1 MTQAHRRSAQRFSV
15 AILIAA
21 LTWQGVEAANVG
33 AADPPNEKMDCT
45 VYETKSSS
53 FGLGLRFGTML
64 LPVLGPLSPS
74 VSATPGVNFD
84 RKTGVAWD
92 KNVHGL
98 IARYVELCT
107 RYNAGLVTKE
117 EYETRLREI
126 EGIHKDMTALE
137 SKVFEET
144 RGHAQSAQQD
154 LDRALARRPQAQQVE
169 TTAVGESLNALD
181 QRIERLD
188 TGGTPAIKP

>member
-1 MTQAHRRSAQRFSV
+1 MTQTVRRSGQRVSV
-15 AILIAA
+15 AIIVAV
-21 LTWQGVEAANVG
+21 LTWQGVEAGTVA
-33 AADPPNEKMDCT
+33 AADPPDEKMDCR
-45 VYETKSSS
+45 VYETKTSS
-53 FGLGLRFGTML
+53 FGLGVRFGTML
-64 LPVLGPLSPS
+64 LPLLGPLSPS
-74 VSATPGVNFD
+74 VSANPSVSFE

-98 IARYVELCT
+98 VARYVELCT

-117 EYETRLREI
+117 EYQARMREI

-154 LDRALARRPQAQQVE
+154 LDRALSKRAPATQAE
-169 TTAVGESLNALD
+169 TTAVAESLTALGV
-181 QRIERLD
+181 RIGHLE
-188 TGGTPAIKP
+188 TGGAPAVR